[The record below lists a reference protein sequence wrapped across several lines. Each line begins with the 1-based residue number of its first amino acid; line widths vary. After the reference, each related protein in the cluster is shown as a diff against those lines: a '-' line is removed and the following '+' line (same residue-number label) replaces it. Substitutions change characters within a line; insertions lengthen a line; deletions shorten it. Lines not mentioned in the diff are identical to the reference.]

1 MQEAA
6 ITPRYHPR
14 RMMHFHNGD
23 IAASL
28 ARRAG
33 VPGRHVPFRESLVGG
48 PVQPNLP
55 LHEWVEARAAFLS
68 EHYGEHLL
76 RVRNELLEQ
85 EKVIDRA
92 HEEEEVVLWFE
103 HDLYCLVHLLY
114 LLSRL
119 SKVRRIS
126 LIWSSEP
133 LGTQSEED
141 LFARFDS
148 RAAIIPAMNTA
159 ANLAWRAFTSSDPT
173 ALNRFLA
180 ADVADFPFL
189 RDGFLLHA
197 SRFPSTGNGLGEVER
212 RAVEGIDA
220 GANDFVSLFSRFDKT
235 PPRFGF
241 GDGEFLR
248 HLKHLASA
256 AVPVITII
264 GEEKA
269 NPPKALFTLTPAGRN
284 MMEGKIDFVEINNP
298 NFWLGGAHLTR
309 ERMWRWDAEE
319 RQIVPSQPVV
329 S

>member
-1 MQEAA
+1 
-6 ITPRYHPR
+6 
-14 RMMHFHNGD
+14 MMHFHNGD
-23 IAASL
+23 VSALL

-33 VPGRHVPFRESLVGG
+33 VPGRHVPFHESLVGG
-48 PVQPNLP
+48 PVQPSLP
-55 LHEWVEARAAFLS
+55 LHEWVEVRAAFLS
-68 EHYGEHLL
+68 EQYGEHLL

-85 EKVIDRA
+85 ENVIDRA

-114 LLSRL
+114 FLSRL

-126 LIWSSEP
+126 LIWCAEP
-133 LGTQSEED
+133 LGAQSEED
-141 LFARFDS
+141 IFARFDS
-148 RAAIIPAMNTA
+148 RAAVTPAMNA
-159 ANLAWRAFTSSDPT
+159 AAKLAWSAFTSSDPT
-173 ALNRFLA
+173 SLNRFLG

-197 SRFPSTGNGLGEVER
+197 SRFPSIRNGLGEVER

-220 GANDFVSLFSRFDKT
+220 GAGDFASLFPRFDPT

-298 NFWLGGAHLTR
+298 SFWLGGTHLTR
-309 ERMWRWDAEE
+309 ERMWRWDGER
-319 RQIVPSQPVV
+319 RQIVPSQPAA